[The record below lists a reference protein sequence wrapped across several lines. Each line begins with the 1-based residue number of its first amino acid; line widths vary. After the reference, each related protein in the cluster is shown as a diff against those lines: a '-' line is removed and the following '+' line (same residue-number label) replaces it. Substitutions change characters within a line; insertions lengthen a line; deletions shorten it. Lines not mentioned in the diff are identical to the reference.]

1 MSAPPGAKFAL
12 ARHRGEHILPT
23 RAQVSYLVGD
33 ITSTNT
39 PIASQA
45 RAAARPASSCSRVA
59 SRCVRQVRRQG
70 PDHWNFYI
78 PAASACRTSQES
90 AGLPPLVVRGRPCRA
105 GASLIVLATFAGALA
120 PILAVPPT
128 VPPTLPPTTP
138 PATPTAEPNAVPNAV
153 QYAAPTVTPTA
164 APTAATPT
172 SQPKRH
178 HRRLLAC
185 HRPPRWAARALAT
198 GAARPTCRR
207 YRRQRRHDR
216 QYHRRRRCRRRRRRR
231 RRRCPRRLFF
241 VPTALTATDRRSCR
255 KRNRQPLH

>member
-105 GASLIVLATFAGALA
+105 GASLIVLATFAVRRADRHADRRTNRRNANEPAEA
-120 PILAVPPT
+120 PPSPP
-128 VPPTLPPTTP
+128 PRLPPPAALGCQSPRLRRRSPHLPSLSSATSPRPSISSP
-138 PATPTAEPNAVPNAV
+138 PLLPPPS
-153 QYAAPTVTPTA
+153 PPS
-164 APTAATPT
+164 PPPL
-172 SQPKRH
+172 SSPPLFCP
-178 HRRLLAC
+178 HRTHRN
-185 HRPPRWAARALAT
+185 RPPLMRMWWRGAERRAVRRAL
-198 GAARPTCRR
+198 GAARR
-207 YRRQRRHDR
+207 
-216 QYHRRRRCRRRRRRR
+216 
-231 RRRCPRRLFF
+231 
-241 VPTALTATDRRSCR
+241 
-255 KRNRQPLH
+255 